1 MAGWWS
7 GGRLQGDPVAEGLEL
22 AYEVA
27 GLAAL
32 VDAAGVVVGAQV
44 VEAGGR
50 AGEQVPDDH
59 QDGAGDGDQRFELA
73 DAPDEAAVA
82 LAEEGVGLGGR
93 GGSLPERG
101 LEVGVA
107 LAGGAA
113 AAGGAGLDGPG
124 RQPGPRHQLP
134 GVGNWPMSSP
144 TSAMMTWAAWRPIP
158 ATSSKRSTT
167 GRAAA
172 RTSPV
177 WGSTR
182 SAGLGTDRAGPMPSW
197 TAAPGSPPGPRAGG
211 VAVGMAVIV
220 SSTLPVSWSIWPP
233 RVSIWSSSIRATKAW
248 WSENWPVRAST
259 SAACLTRSRPRAN
272 SASTLGSRSPVISA
286 SSMARPETP
295 KMSVATV
302 ESLIRASTRQPAPAA
317 ACAGSAPGSGPH
329 AAGCSP
335 AAGGSGRAGRTR
347 AAACPARSTCT
358 ATPHPAC
365 RSWDGQ
371 AGARASRALTS
382 HTTSPRACSR
392 STNGRQ

>member
-7 GGRLQGDPVAEGLEL
+7 GGRLQGDLVAERLEL
-22 AYEVA
+22 ADEVA

-32 VDAAGVVVGAQV
+32 VDAAGVVVGAQI
-44 VEAGGR
+44 VEAGGGV
-50 AGEQVPDDH
+50 GEQVPDDH
-59 QDGAGDGDQRFELA
+59 QDRAGDGDQRFELA

-82 LAEEGVGLGGR
+82 LAEEGVGLGGG
-93 GGSLPERG
+93 GGSLAERG

-134 GVGNWPMSSP
+134 GGGELAHVQPD
-144 TSAMMTWAAWRPIP
+144 
-158 ATSSKRSTT
+158 
-167 GRAAA
+167 
-172 RTSPV
+172 
-177 WGSTR
+177 
-182 SAGLGTDRAGPMPSW
+182 LGDDDL
-197 TAAPGSPPGPRAGG
+197 GG
-211 VAVGMAVIV
+211 VAADPGDLVQAVHHRQGRGQDLPGLGVDPLGRARHRPGRPDAIV
-220 SSTLPVSWSIWPP
+220 DGCAWVAARAEGWWRGGRDGRDRLFDPAGELVDLAAEGVDLVPQHP
-233 RVSIWSSSIRATKAW
+233 RHKAW

-259 SAACLTRSRPRAN
+259 SAACLTRSRPRAS
-272 SASTLGSRSPVISA
+272 SASTLGSRSPVTSA

-302 ESLIRASTRQPAPAA
+302 ESLIRASTRQPAQAA

-392 STNGRQ
+392 ST